1 MSKRH
6 ELLVLLNSRR
16 HWWQIAWVVCAA
28 DIKSLFA
35 LSCTTNMLLF
45 MFTSRSAASLPINLH
60 SPISIRCSISN
71 GFYGDNSS
79 SFVVHSRTFEFR
91 PTHQFRAQ
99 FSNVFNSIKANLF
112 HRWYIYSRDTIKSKV
127 ETNKRSLG
135 ARRDRKKRFAIASS
149 TSIFFSFRHTK
160 NNQRDWR
167 LSGCFM
173 NSRAQASSAL
183 RNPSKHQL
191 IDSSKNSHTES
202 SRGSRDER
210 RETLETEGFSE
221 WFTKLR

>member
-45 MFTSRSAASLPINLH
+45 MFTSRSAASLTINLH

-135 ARRDRKKRFAIASS
+135 AHRDRKKALCDRELQIDFLFFPTHKKQPTRLKIVRMLYEFKSS
-149 TSIFFSFRHTK
+149 SVFNVAKSVETSINWFFKEFPHWIIARVSWRKT
-160 NNQRDWR
+160 RDSWNRR
-167 LSGCFM
+167 LFWM
-173 NSRAQASSAL
+173 I
-183 RNPSKHQL
+183 H
-191 IDSSKNSHTES
+191 
-202 SRGSRDER
+202 
-210 RETLETEGFSE
+210 
-221 WFTKLR
+221 